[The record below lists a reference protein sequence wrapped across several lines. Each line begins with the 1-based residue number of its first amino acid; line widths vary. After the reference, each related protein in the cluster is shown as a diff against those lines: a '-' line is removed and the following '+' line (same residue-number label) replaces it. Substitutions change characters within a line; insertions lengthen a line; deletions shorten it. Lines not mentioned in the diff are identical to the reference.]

1 MMRAGARAPAQ
12 AQAKWR
18 CGFRSASAVA
28 LVWLSVV
35 APTPAR
41 ADGSEREHHGRAA
54 TLDLAQLDPQ
64 TAAVARRLW
73 DDLVCLCERC
83 NRLTLSSCHC
93 PDAAKERDQ
102 VVALLRGRDLSAQ
115 GGGEAAYRAVLDD
128 FVQRKG
134 RDVLASTRK
143 KGLPFDWLALAISV
157 GIVALACAAV
167 VILEYRRRSRR
178 RLRSRVRR

>member
-1 MMRAGARAPAQ
+1 
-12 AQAKWR
+12 
-18 CGFRSASAVA
+18 V
-28 LVWLSVV
+28 LVWLSIV
-35 APTPAR
+35 APPPAL
-41 ADGSEREHHGRAA
+41 ADTAEHEHHGRTAA
-54 TLDLAQLDPQ
+54 LDVAQLDPQ

-73 DDLVCLCERC
+73 DDLVCLCDRC
-83 NRLTLSSCHC
+83 NRLTLSRCHC

-102 VVALLRGRDLSAQ
+102 VVALIRGRDLSAQ

-134 RDVLASTRK
+134 RDVLASTRETS
-143 KGLPFDWLALAISV
+143 PSFDWLALAISV

-167 VILEYRRRSRR
+167 VIREYRRRSRR

>member
-1 MMRAGARAPAQ
+1 MRAGTPAARQRPEQ
-12 AQAKWR
+12 SR
-18 CGFRSASAVA
+18 CGSRSACAVV

-35 APTPAR
+35 APSPAR
-41 ADGSEREHHGRAA
+41 ADTAEDEHHGRAA

-64 TAAVARRLW
+64 TAAAARRLW
-73 DDLVCLCERC
+73 DDLVCLCGRC
-83 NRLTLSSCHC
+83 DRLTLSRCHC

-102 VVALLRGRDLSAQ
+102 IVALLRGRDLSAQ

-128 FVQRKG
+128 FVRRKG

-143 KGLPFDWLALAISV
+143 TGPPSDWPALAISV

-167 VILEYRRRSRR
+167 VILEYRRRGRR